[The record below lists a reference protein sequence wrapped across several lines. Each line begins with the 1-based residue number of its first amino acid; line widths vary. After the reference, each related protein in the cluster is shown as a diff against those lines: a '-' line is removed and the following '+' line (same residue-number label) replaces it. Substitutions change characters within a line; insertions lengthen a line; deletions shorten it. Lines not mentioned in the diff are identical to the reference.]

1 MKAKTLTV
9 ITLLAVLALTLSGPA
24 TVSVGAGQTPVEPAA
39 PLAHSAGEG
48 PGVRASPV
56 MFIQNVGQFADGAR
70 FQVRGGDKTIWLA
83 EDALWVTVSEQG
95 SRGAEEQGSGGAEV
109 HDPLHLRPPA
119 PQPKRGVNIRLSF
132 PGANPHPRIEPFH
145 RLDTVVS
152 YFIGNDP
159 AKWHVAVPVWGG
171 VRYVDLYPGV
181 DLELTGENGQVVPRL
196 VAHPGADLSAVRLR
210 VEGAK
215 EVALLPSPDV
225 GRGAG
230 GEGLLLRTALGDFT
244 LPLFQV
250 EGRSA
255 EPAQAQRVDGL
266 AFEVSHPFTAGNEA
280 VRAPSSMVHSQQA
293 VSLLYAGFLGGS
305 GRDVGYGIAVDASG
319 NAYVTGKTDSS
330 DFPAV
335 VGPDL
340 SHNGYTDAFVA
351 KVNPSG
357 TALVYVGFLGGS
369 YHDHGHGIAVDA
381 SGNAYVTG
389 WTRSIDFPAVVGPDT
404 SYNGDADI
412 DAADAFV
419 AKVNPSGTAL
429 VYAGFLGGSDWDE
442 GYGIAV
448 DASGNAY
455 VTGYTYS
462 SDFPAVVGPDT
473 TFNGSRDAFVAKV
486 NSSGTALVYAGFLGG
501 SGYDRGL
508 GIAVDA
514 SGNAYVTGHT
524 TSGDF
529 PAVVGPDTSFNGG
542 WEDAFVAKVNPS
554 GTALIYAGFLGGS
567 GYEEG
572 CGIAVDSS
580 GNAYVTGYTGS
591 SDFPAV
597 VGPDLSHNGEWDA
610 FVAKVNS
617 SGTALVYAGFLG
629 GSGGDWGKGIAV
641 DSSGNAYVTGWT
653 GSSDFPA
660 VVGPDTS
667 HNGGSDA
674 FVAKVNP
681 SGTTLVY
688 AGFLGGS
695 GYDRGLGI
703 AVDASGNAYVTGE
716 TWSRDFP
723 AVVGPDTS
731 HNGGDGDAF
740 VAKVGAGGLS
750 ISHIEVTQATQ
761 DANNSVPLIAGKP
774 TFVRVY
780 VDCGA
785 GCASLPNVT
794 GVLRGYG
801 PSGELPGSPLS
812 PTGFM
817 RSITAYHE
825 SWQFQRGDL
834 RKTLN
839 FTLPPEWLT
848 GTITLTAEIS
858 GTRYSEMVPFRPA
871 QTVRVIYVPIRY
883 KGRSPDPVRIHTG
896 SSWALQVFPTS
907 RINYVPGTTLDWDQ
921 CLKKSVLCPLWY
933 HNSLNLLNR
942 LTTMYHLVNAYV
954 YGWLPEGTYNG
965 GISDPT
971 WNGGAGKAA
980 FGDDHPSEGRRIF
993 AHEIGHLLG
1002 RRHTNSVS
1010 CKSNN
1015 IDPRT
1020 DWPWVSSDSLIHEWG
1035 LDGYSF
1041 GWLVSSPS
1049 ALKNPASTYDY
1060 MSYCGSLNDG
1070 NVWTSSWTYSH
1081 IFSETLR
1088 LQGAAQ
1094 AIQAMTA
1101 ITQPYFIASG
1111 LVYTDDTAIIDPIWV
1126 ITPTEVPQNPPA
1138 GTQYCLEAQD
1148 AGGTV
1153 LSGHC
1158 FDLAFRDYETGEA
1171 TGVDGFNLMLPYPS
1185 GVARIVLRKGAQ
1197 QLAVRPVSAHVPTVT
1212 VLFPNGG
1219 ETWAATGTYAITWT
1233 ASDADG
1239 DPLAYSVLYSPNGSD
1254 WLPVAAGI
1262 TQTQVAVNAAE
1273 LAGGN
1278 AARVRVLASD
1288 GVNTT
1293 ADESDAPF
1301 TVARKGPQ
1309 AFILSPERD
1318 IIIVPGTPLWL
1329 QGYAYDL
1336 EDGTLPDTA
1345 LRWSSSRDG
1354 NLGTGSQVLVS
1365 LSPGEHVITLT
1376 ATDSD
1381 GNVTTAT
1388 VRVYV
1393 GHKIYLPLV
1402 LRNR

>member
-1 MKAKTLTV
+1 
-9 ITLLAVLALTLSGPA
+9 
-24 TVSVGAGQTPVEPAA
+24 
-39 PLAHSAGEG
+39 
-48 PGVRASPV
+48 VRASPV

-109 HDPLHLRPPA
+109 HAPLHLRPPA

-132 PGANPHPRIEPFH
+132 PGANPHPRLEPFH

-305 GRDVGYGIAVDASG
+305 YYDYYDYGYGIAVDSSG
-319 NAYVTGKTDSS
+319 NAYVTGYTWSG

-357 TALVYVGFLGGS
+357 TALVYAGFLGGS
-369 YHDHGHGIAVDA
+369 YHDYGYGIAVDS

-389 WTRSIDFPAVVGPDT
+389 STRSSDFPAVVGPDL
-404 SYNGDADI
+404 SFNGYT
-412 DAADAFV
+412 DAFV

-429 VYAGFLGGSDWDE
+429 VYAGFLGGSSEDA
-442 GYGIAV
+442 GRGIAV
-448 DASGNAY
+448 DSSGNAY
-455 VTGYTYS
+455 VTGWTWS

-473 TFNGSRDAFVAKV
+473 SHNGGYYDAFVAKV
-486 NSSGTALVYAGFLGG
+486 NPSGTALVYAGFLGG
-501 SGYDRGL
+501 SGWDGGH
-508 GIAVDA
+508 GIAVDS
-514 SGNAYVTGHT
+514 SGNAYVTGYNG
-524 TSGDF
+524 SSDF
-529 PAVVGPDTSFNGG
+529 PAVVGPDTSYNGG
-542 WEDAFVAKVNPS
+542 GDAFVAKVNPS
-554 GTALIYAGFLGGS
+554 GTALVYAGFLGGS
-567 GYEEG
+567 YYDYG

-597 VGPDLSHNGEWDA
+597 VGPDTSYNGGGDA
-610 FVAKVNS
+610 FVAKVNPS
-617 SGTALVYAGFLG
+617 GTALVYAGFLGGSSEDAGRGIAVDSSGNAYVTGVTKSSDFPAVVGPDTSYNGGGDAFVAKVNPSGTALVYAGFLG
-629 GSGGDWGKGIAV
+629 GSGWDEGHGIAV
-641 DSSGNAYVTGWT
+641 DSSGNAYVTGVT
-653 GSSDFPA
+653 ESSDFPA

-667 HNGGSDA
+667 HN
-674 FVAKVNP
+674 
-681 SGTTLVY
+681 
-688 AGFLGGS
+688 
-695 GYDRGLGI
+695 
-703 AVDASGNAYVTGE
+703 
-716 TWSRDFP
+716 
-723 AVVGPDTS
+723 
-731 HNGGDGDAF
+731 GDGDAF

-774 TFVRVY
+774 TLVRVY
-780 VDCGA
+780 VSCPPGGEVPAGA
-785 GCASLPNVT
+785 TVA
-794 GVLRGYG
+794 LRGYG
-801 PSGELPGSPLS
+801 SSGELPGSPLA
-812 PTGFM
+812 PFGGYL
-817 RSITAYHE
+817 RTACRE
-825 SWQFQRGDL
+825 SLAQQRADL
-834 RKTLN
+834 RKTFN
-839 FTLPPEWLT
+839 FALPNEWT
-848 GTITLTAEIS
+848 QGTITLRAEVGEAVGEEPATFQQAKAIRIAFVPIHYDPEGRELLCPKDPDMNYVATAHSWAERVFPL
-858 GTRYSEMVPFRPA
+858 GTRIQIDVWSTMYWTMFELRNPPGCLA
-871 QTVRVIYVPIRY
+871 PGKENYTNTIKLLQTLEAKWLLY
-883 KGRSPDPVRIHTG
+883 KGDNKPDY
-896 SSWALQVFPTS
+896 VF
-907 RINYVPGTTLDWDQ
+907 
-921 CLKKSVLCPLWY
+921 
-933 HNSLNLLNR
+933 
-942 LTTMYHLVNAYV
+942 
-954 YGWLPEGTYNG
+954 GWLPRY
-965 GISDPT
+965 SYFR
-971 WNGGAGKAA
+971 GASYPRWYGAKYGVAA
-980 FGDDHPSEGRRIF
+980 FADDFADLQFTRQTF
-993 AHEIGHLLG
+993 AHEIGHLMG
-1002 RRHTNSVS
+1002 RRHTNTLANLDDRNCQLNPQGETSQKRASV
-1010 CKSNN
+1010 
-1015 IDPRT
+1015 DPDS
-1020 DWPWVSSDSLIHEWG
+1020 DWVKEDGRPGPPPFLDSKIQDYGVDIISESS
-1035 LDGYSF
+1035 YT
-1041 GWLVSSPS
+1041 
-1049 ALKNPASTYDY
+1049 LKRPDENYDY
-1060 MSYCGSLNDG
+1060 MSYCGSLAQG
-1070 NVWTSSWTYSH
+1070 NVWTSPWTYSH

-1158 FDLAFRDYETGEA
+1158 FDLAFRNYETGEA

-1219 ETWAATGTYAITWT
+1219 ETWAATGTYTITWT

-1273 LAGGN
+1273 LAGDN

-1288 GVNTT
+1288 GVHTT

-1301 TVARKGPQ
+1301 TVARKALQ

-1318 IIIVPGTPLWL
+1318 IIIAPGTPLWL

-1388 VRVYV
+1388 VQVYV